1 MFRSTTRNFHRIEP
15 DTLQEALAQWRSGS
29 ITNWE
34 YLMRLNGL
42 AGRSYNDLMQYPVL
56 PFVLA
61 DYSSRILD
69 LSQPDVF
76 RDLTRPMAVQN
87 KSRDQHYINLYNV
100 SLQLTNT
107 LFKER

>member
-1 MFRSTTRNFHRIEP
+1 MS
-15 DTLQEALAQWRSGS
+15 QWRGGV

-42 AGRSYNDLMQYPVL
+42 AGRSYNDLMQYPIL

-69 LSQPDVF
+69 LSDPAVF

-87 KSRDQHYINLYNV
+87 KARDQHYINIYNV
-100 SLQLTNT
+100 SRNLTARYEHT
-107 LFKER
+107 IA

>member
-1 MFRSTTRNFHRIEP
+1 
-15 DTLQEALAQWRSGS
+15 
-29 ITNWE
+29 
-34 YLMRLNGL
+34 MRLNGL